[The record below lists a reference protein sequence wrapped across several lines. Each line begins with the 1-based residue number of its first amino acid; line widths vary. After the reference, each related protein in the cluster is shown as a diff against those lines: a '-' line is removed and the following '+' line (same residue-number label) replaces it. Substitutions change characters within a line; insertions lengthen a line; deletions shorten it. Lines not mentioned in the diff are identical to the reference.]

1 MNTRFVFF
9 SSLSFSS
16 PFFFGF
22 NAFPISSRLAG
33 STPRL
38 LSRLYEIED
47 EVWTHVGLSELSTS
61 PRCSPPGHWH
71 TITNP
76 RGRGYEYLKERQA
89 WSQKVHLAIA
99 RYCNVMFTFLQ
110 SVISFI
116 RLGCPIL
123 SQAILWLSTLENIV

>member
-9 SSLSFSS
+9 FFSLSFLS

-22 NAFPISSRLAG
+22 NAFPISSGLAG

-61 PRCSPPGHWH
+61 PRCSPRAVSP
-71 TITNP
+71 
-76 RGRGYEYLKERQA
+76 
-89 WSQKVHLAIA
+89 
-99 RYCNVMFTFLQ
+99 
-110 SVISFI
+110 I
-116 RLGCPIL
+116 RE
-123 SQAILWLSTLENIV
+123 AEATST